1 MEKPMKKPKL
11 PKTDSIQKLAEF
23 WDTHDLTD
31 FEGELVEVDEPVF
44 IRERGLTLDVPLE
57 LPHLK
62 AIDQMAQAK
71 GVSPQQLVRDWVLKK
86 IARQSNPPRT
96 KRSA

>member
-1 MEKPMKKPKL
+1 MKKPKL

-31 FEGELVEVDEPVF
+31 FECELEEVADPVF
-44 IRERGLTLDVPLE
+44 ARERGPTLNVPLK
-57 LPHLK
+57 PPQLK
-62 AIDQMAQAK
+62 AVQKMAEAK
-71 GVSPQQLVRDWVLKK
+71 GLSPQQLVRDWVLKK
-86 IARQSNPPRT
+86 IARQSNSPRA